1 MIYASSEALAL
12 SGKFMGHHT
21 SAPPHDAVHRI
32 LERLSSLRGNFP
44 FATNVAV
51 LSGGTSLGHCFT
63 IAAAPLLTRLY
74 LPHDIGNLGLF
85 NEFLAVIAVAASLQ
99 YDAAIV
105 SAPDEKRSAQLAT
118 LSMLFTLPMSVAGG
132 LLLYAM
138 IHFSFVGFGA
148 LPVYA
153 AWLMVPT
160 IVFAGVFS
168 VLRYWSLRDA
178 RFGIVSQAVIFQNGG
193 RSLLQVAL
201 GVIGSNSFGLLL
213 GEVLGRGLG
222 MSRMLRT
229 AWPVMRKHT
238 LDACDAARA
247 LVSNRQFPLYSMP
260 SSLLNQLGTSLP
272 LPLLVTLYGA
282 DAGGY
287 YSLVWRV
294 LALPV
299 VLVGNSM
306 ADAFHSRAAL
316 YAREDRKRLL
326 SFFNGTAAI
335 LLAMGIVPALAITI
349 FGEPI
354 FVFAFGV
361 KWRLSGAIAAI
372 VSPWFLTAFIVSPIS
387 RLVYVL
393 HGQGLKLIYDVLILG
408 ANLLVFYWAR
418 RLAWPM
424 LHMVTAMS
432 VMNTASKVVYFFL
445 LLRIAATAMR
455 TPSAHLKEVKGN

>member
-1 MIYASSEALAL
+1 VIYASNDALAL
-12 SGKFMGHHT
+12 FDNLMGHHT
-21 SAPPHDAVHRI
+21 SSRPHNVVRRI
-32 LERLSSLRGNFP
+32 VERLASLRRRFP

-85 NEFLAVIAVAASLQ
+85 NEFLSVIAVAASLQ

-105 SAPDEKRSAQLAT
+105 SAPDEKGGAQLAT
-118 LSMLFTLPMSVAGG
+118 LSILLTLPMSIAGG

-153 AWLMVPT
+153 AWLIVPT

-168 VLRYWSLRDA
+168 VLRYWSVRDA

-201 GVIGSNSFGLLL
+201 GVIGSHSFGLLL
-213 GEVLGRGLG
+213 AEVFGRGLG
-222 MSRMLRT
+222 MSRMLRN
-229 AWPVMRKHT
+229 AWPVMRRH
-238 LDACDAARA
+238 APSVRDAARA
-247 LVSNRQFPLYSMP
+247 LISNRQFPLWSMP

-287 YSLVWRV
+287 YALVWRV
-294 LALPV
+294 LAVPV

-316 YAREDRKRLL
+316 YAREDPKRLL
-326 SFFNGTAAI
+326 SFFHGTTAV
-335 LLAMGIVPALAITI
+335 LLAMGIVPTLAILI
-349 FGEPI
+349 FGGPI
-354 FVFAFGV
+354 FVFAFGAR
-361 KWRLSGAIAAI
+361 WRLSGAIAAI
-372 VSPWFLTAFIVSPIS
+372 VAPWFLTSFIVSPIS

-393 HGQGLKLIYDVLILG
+393 HGQRLKLIYDVLILG
-408 ANLLVFYWAR
+408 VNLMVFLGAR

-424 LHMVTAMS
+424 LHMVS
-432 VMNTASKVVYFFL
+432 VMSLLNTASKVVFYLL
-445 LLRIAATAMR
+445 LLRIAATAIPTLSTR
-455 TPSAHLKEVKGN
+455 LNAA

>member
-1 MIYASSEALAL
+1 MIYASDAVLAF
-12 SGKFMGHHT
+12 SRKVMGHDT
-21 SAPPHDAVHRI
+21 SFPPRDVVRRI
-32 LERLSSLRGNFP
+32 VERLSSLRRNFP
-44 FATNVAV
+44 FATSVAV

-85 NEFLAVIAVAASLQ
+85 SEFLAVIAVAATLQ

-105 SAPDEKRSAQLAT
+105 SAPDERNGAQLAT
-118 LSMLFTLPMSVAGG
+118 LSIMFTLPMSVAGG

-153 AWLMVPT
+153 PWLMVPA

-168 VLRYWSLRDA
+168 VLRYWSVRDA
-178 RFGIVSQAVIFQNGG
+178 KFGIVSQAVIFQNGG

-201 GVIGSNSFGLLL
+201 GVIGSHSFGLLL
-213 GEVLGRGLG
+213 GEVFGRGLG
-222 MSRMLRT
+222 MSRMLRS
-229 AWPVMRKHT
+229 ALPLMRRHALT
-238 LDACDAARA
+238 SRDAAKA
-247 LVSNRQFPLYSMP
+247 LISNRQFPLYSMP

-287 YSLVWRV
+287 YALVWRV
-294 LALPV
+294 LAVPL

-326 SFFNGTAAI
+326 SFFNGTAAV
-335 LLAMGIVPALAITI
+335 LLAMGIVPALAIAI

-354 FVFAFGV
+354 FVLVFGAT
-361 KWRLSGAIAAI
+361 WRLSGAMAAI
-372 VSPWFLTAFIVSPIS
+372 VSPWFLTTLIVSPIS

-393 HGQGLKLIYDVLILG
+393 HGQGLKLIYDVLLLG
-408 ANLLVFYWAR
+408 ANLLVFYCAR

-424 LHMVTAMS
+424 LHMLAAMS
-432 VMNTASKVVYFFL
+432 VMNTASKVVYYVL

-455 TPSAHLKEVKGN
+455 TPSAHFKAA